1 MNTQRTK
8 ISEGVLSV
16 VSGSSRNGKT
26 VYVKRKLQG
35 HDRVIVWDVDGE
47 YREAGCT
54 VVRTI
59 GELINL
65 IKKQGRGKL
74 RVAYMPSSLDTFDDF
89 CRIAIAWAE
98 DCGGL
103 ACVVE
108 ETADVTTP
116 SKAPANY
123 RILIGRGMKR
133 GISLF
138 CVTQRPS
145 ESDKTSLG
153 NAKIMTTFYMSRAND
168 RDYMAREMG
177 CESSDIEGLD
187 RLHYLE
193 KDVDSRK
200 IVEGVLEF

>member
-1 MNTQRTK
+1 MNIQPK

-26 VYVKRKLQG
+26 VYVQRKLQAF
-35 HDRVIVWDVDGE
+35 DRVIVWDVDGE
-47 YREAGCT
+47 YNMNGFKT
-54 VVRTI
+54 VRSI
-59 GELINL
+59 GELVRL
-65 IKKQGRGKL
+65 IKSKGREKL
-74 RVAYMPSSLDTFDDF
+74 KVSYLPESLEKFDDF
-89 CRIAIAWAE
+89 CRVAMAWAL
-98 DCGGL
+98 DVGGIGV
-103 ACVVE
+103 VVE

-116 SKAPANY
+116 SKAPANF

-168 RDYMAREMG
+168 REYMAREMG
-177 CESSDIEGLD
+177 CESSEIEALEK
-187 RLHYLE
+187 LNYLE
-193 KDVDSRK
+193 KNVDERKTIQGK
-200 IVEGVLEF
+200 IVF

>member
-26 VYVKRKLQG
+26 VYVKRQLQAF
-35 HDRVIVWDVDGE
+35 DRVIVWDVDGE
-47 YREAGCT
+47 YTMRGFVT
-54 VVRTI
+54 VRTL
-59 GELINL
+59 GELVRL
-65 IKKQGRGKL
+65 IKNKGRENLK
-74 RVAYMPSSLDTFDDF
+74 VSYMPESLDKFDDF
-89 CRIAIAWAE
+89 CRVAMAWAM
-98 DCGGL
+98 DVGGL
-103 ACVVE
+103 GVVVE

-116 SKAPANY
+116 SKAPANF

-177 CESSDIEGLD
+177 CEASEIESLE

-193 KDVDSRK
+193 KNVDERK
-200 IVEGVLEF
+200 TVAGTIVF